1 MHGKA
6 IETYKK
12 CLDLLTE
19 TDFQLVSHQARD
31 MIFRLGIAYK
41 NSQDIEEAIKV
52 YCGLNLAFGAICEK
66 QSR

>member
-52 YCGLNLAFGAICEK
+52 YCELN
-66 QSR
+66 